1 MANAAA
7 PPIPV
12 GAPQPPQAGAQQP
25 FQPQPFGGLIPL
37 TGHRNYMDLYSDPA
51 SDPYQHRYDA
61 LMDVFAVPPQGQAT
75 PPATLISQISDSTS
89 AGVPAAFLMLVENP
103 FDPALLG
110 QVMCFHR
117 ISKYTA
123 KLGHPSPWDN
133 YHFAFAGNNSG
144 SQVTTVIWRSE
155 FHAQAN
161 QGALI
166 RVPTEQQAD
175 IESALLPLPPHLG
188 PYQNNDAGT
197 ETIRTRRTMVVPPA
211 YIRLFLSQPL
221 APLVAYQRLRAAT
234 IADGTEAALL
244 PLSIWLRAACTL
256 SAAGAAPHV
265 QGQGPYP
272 PFADSF
278 LHTFTWTALTHDLPL
293 VDPGHQINSGLNS
306 VAGNLGTMVAEQRL
320 ARQEA
325 ALARSAASAPKTIE
339 SLFRTR
345 LDKLMRFCRVSD
357 PVDLPPVYSDLANC
371 RQKDLTQTMQ
381 DAIHLASEDL
391 RLGQHFVITPALAK
405 KIINVSWAVVSMDD
419 IDTGIH
425 HFHVVQQTPEGMA
438 AARHL
443 VTTYD
448 LIHTDGTSLSLADA
462 ERLATVQ
469 TTSFPLTWIQT
480 RHTIGNLIVLCH
492 VFLGATHPLTTS
504 LASHF
509 NTMVSREVHLETLAP
524 PAASLIPR
532 YLLPCYYTRWHQ
544 IRFSR
549 WFTKQTVSPGPVPA
563 PDFDQLLN
571 DIEDRLNWIPDF
583 PAHYLPAATPPT
595 APASAPVYVPGGNAL
610 PTPAGPPAPSGA
622 TATPPAPS
630 RRVDNAEYNE
640 ALFGRFRAMTGCT
653 LPVLRQLWAN
663 ASPPVQLPSTV
674 NNSRRRCLAYHV
686 KGMCNTI
693 CRNSADHVPSTPADD
708 QALVAFCTQHWHT

>member
-1 MANAAA
+1 M
-7 PPIPV
+7 
-12 GAPQPPQAGAQQP
+12 QQP
-25 FQPQPFGGLIPL
+25 FPPPPFGGLIPL
-37 TGHRNYMDLYSDPA
+37 SGHLDYLSRYTDPTN
-51 SDPYQHRYDA
+51 DPYQQQYDG
-61 LMDVFAVPPQGQAT
+61 LMTVFAVPPQGQAT
-75 PPATLISQISDSTS
+75 PPALLLSQIADSTA
-89 AGVPAAFLMLVENP
+89 AGVPAAFLMMVEDPFNP
-103 FDPALLG
+103 AILG

-117 ISKYTA
+117 VTKYTA

-155 FHAQAN
+155 FLAQAN

-175 IESALLPLPPHLG
+175 IEAALLPLPPHLG

-197 ETIRTRRTMVVPPA
+197 ETIRTRRSMVVPPA
-211 YIRLFLSQPL
+211 YIRLFLTQPL
-221 APLVAYQRLRAAT
+221 SPMVAYQRLRAAT

-244 PLSIWLRAACTL
+244 PLSMWLRAACTI

-265 QGQGPYP
+265 QGPGPYP

-293 VDPGHQINSGLNS
+293 VDPGYQINSGLNT
-306 VAGNLGTMVAEQRL
+306 VAGNLGTMVTEQRL

-325 ALARSAASAPKTIE
+325 ALARNAASAPKTIE

-345 LDKLMRFCRVSD
+345 MEKLLRLCRASD
-357 PVDLPPVYSDLANC
+357 PADLPPVYSDLANC

-405 KIINVSWAVVSMDD
+405 KIINVSWAMVSMDD

-425 HFHVVQQTPEGMA
+425 HFHVVQQSPEGMA

-443 VTTYD
+443 VATYD

-462 ERLATVQ
+462 ERLATIQ
-469 TTSFPLTWIQT
+469 STSFPLTWIQA

-492 VFLGATHPLTTS
+492 VFLGATHPLTTA

-524 PAASLIPR
+524 PAASQVPR

-549 WFTKQTVSPGPVPA
+549 WFARQTVSPTPVPA

-583 PAHYLPAATPPT
+583 PSHYLPTATPSA
-595 APASAPVYVPGGNAL
+595 APAAL
-610 PTPAGPPAPSGA
+610 PPAPVPVPAPLGA
-622 TATPPAPS
+622 NLPPPAPPPANPAAPS
-630 RRVDNAEYNE
+630 RRVDNPTYNE
-640 ALFGRFRAMTGCT
+640 TLFGRFRAMPGCT
-653 LPVLRQLWAN
+653 LPILRQLWAN

-674 NNSRRRCLAYHV
+674 DNSRRRCLAYHV
-686 KGMCNTI
+686 KGMCNTV
-693 CRNSADHVPSTPADD
+693 CRNSADHTTSTPADD